1 MLGKRKIR
9 KYVFELLCGYE
20 CNLDV
25 APEEY
30 FLTAYDNLLC
40 SDDEND
46 SVKNT
51 FVGVVSNIIRLDEII
66 GSFLNNWKVSRLSIV
81 TRSILRLS
89 AYEMIYLKL
98 APAISINEA
107 VEMSKQFAEDKAPG
121 LINGVLNNI
130 SANLSKYEWKNIHR
144 YRY

>member
-20 CNLDV
+20 CNTDIS
-25 APEEY
+25 PEEY
-30 FLTAYDNLLC
+30 YLTAYDNLLC

-46 SVKNT
+46 TVKTT
-51 FVGVVSNIIRLDEII
+51 FIGIVSNIIRLDEII
-66 GSFLNNWKVSRLSIV
+66 GSYLNNWKVSRLSVV

-107 VEMSKQFAEDKAPG
+107 VEMTKEFAEEKAPG
-121 LINGVLNNI
+121 FVNGVLNNI
-130 SANLSKYEWKNIHR
+130 STNLSKYE
-144 YRY
+144 